1 MTFENWIKTFQEPLD
16 APSIGFARKVWQAAQ
31 TAERERLNKALD
43 ELAPA
48 FAELC
53 KKLQLGDD

>member
-1 MTFENWIKTFQEPLD
+1 MTFDDFWEIKGGGCTYDIGKYIWDEAQE
-16 APSIGFARKVWQAAQ
+16 
-31 TAERERLNKALD
+31 AERERLNKALD

-53 KKLQLGDD
+53 KKLQLGEDR